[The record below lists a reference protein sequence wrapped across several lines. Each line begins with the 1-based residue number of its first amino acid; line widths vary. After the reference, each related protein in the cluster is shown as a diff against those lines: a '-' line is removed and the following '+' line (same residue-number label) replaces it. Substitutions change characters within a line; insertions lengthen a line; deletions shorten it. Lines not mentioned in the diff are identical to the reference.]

1 MSDVGV
7 DVDVD
12 VVVVGA
18 GYAGL
23 IAARGLLDG
32 GRTVQVLEAADR
44 VGGRA
49 MTVTSAAGTAVD
61 LGGQWIGRDHV
72 KMRALADE
80 FGVPLFPTHTR
91 GETLVRHRGR
101 DVSLFSTTGVAV
113 GAAFARLAAAE
124 RLGLGARDDRT
135 LAEWL
140 AKVEPRQARRLLEVV
155 LGEVTATDPETVS
168 VRAVAEGIRAAGGLR
183 EVFGVEGG
191 AQDALLTGG
200 AGGLAEAV
208 ATALGPVVRLNQ
220 PVVGIARDG
229 GGVTVSTPYGAT
241 RARRVVV
248 TTAPPVAKAIAHRPA
263 LPESRELVQRDT
275 FMGTVYKA
283 VVVYDTPFWRADGYS
298 GELFALDGPVPS
310 AFDVSPPGGR
320 GHLCV
325 LVPGRGARHLDDL
338 TEEARRV
345 TVLAELARHFGE
357 PARHPMSFHEKS
369 WHRDAYVLGGY
380 MALPRPGSFEDV
392 RTAGAEPVG
401 RVHWA
406 GTETSPR
413 YGGYFEGAVLSGER
427 VAEEVLAA
435 L

>member
-1 MSDVGV
+1 MS

-23 IAARGLLDG
+23 IAARALLNSGL
-32 GRTVQVLEAADR
+32 TVQVLEAADR

-49 MTVTSAAGTAVD
+49 MTVSSAAGTAVD

-80 FGVPLFPTHTR
+80 YGVSLFPTHTD
-91 GETLVRHRGR
+91 GKTLIRYRGR
-101 DVSLFSTTGVAV
+101 DVSLLSATGVAV
-113 GAAFARLAAAE
+113 GAAFIRLAAAE
-124 RLGLGARDDRT
+124 RFGLGARDDQT
-135 LAEWL
+135 LAMWL
-140 AKVEPRQARRLLEVV
+140 AKVGPRRARRLLEVT
-155 LGEVTATDPETVS
+155 LGEVTATDPESVS
-168 VRAVAEGIRAAGGLR
+168 VRAVAEGIRGAGGLR
-183 EVFGVEGG
+183 EMFGVEGG

-200 AGGLAEAV
+200 AGGLAESIAID
-208 ATALGPVVRLNQ
+208 LGAAIQLNQ
-220 PVVGIARDG
+220 PVTGIARDG

-263 LPESRELVQRDT
+263 LPEARELVQRDT

-283 VVVYDTPFWRADGYS
+283 VVVYDSPFWRADGYS

-325 LVPGRGARHLDDL
+325 LVPGQGARDLDGLSEDV
-338 TEEARRV
+338 RRSAI
-345 TVLAELARHFGE
+345 LAELARHFGE
-357 PARHPMSFHEKS
+357 LARHPLSFHEKS
-369 WHRDAYVLGGY
+369 WHRDEFVQGGY
-380 MALPRPGSFEDV
+380 MAWPRPGSLEGV

-406 GTETSPR
+406 GTETSSR

-427 VAEEVLAA
+427 VADEVLAA

>member
-1 MSDVGV
+1 MS

-23 IAARGLLDG
+23 IAARSLLNSGL
-32 GRTVQVLEAADR
+32 TVQVLEAADR

-61 LGGQWIGRDHV
+61 LGGQWIGHDHV
-72 KMRALADE
+72 KVRSLAEE
-80 FGVPLFPTHTR
+80 FGVSLFPTHTE
-91 GETLVRHRGR
+91 GKALIRHRGR
-101 DVSLFSTTGVAV
+101 DVSMFSATGVAV
-113 GAAFARLAAAE
+113 GAALTRLAVAE
-124 RLGLGARDDRT
+124 RFGLGARDDQT
-135 LAEWL
+135 LAMWL
-140 AKVEPRQARRLLEVV
+140 AKVGPRRARRLLEVA
-155 LGEVTATDPETVS
+155 LGEVTAADPESVS
-168 VRAVAEGIRAAGGLR
+168 VRAVAQGIRGAGGLR
-183 EVFGVEGG
+183 EMFGIEGG

-200 AGGLAEAV
+200 AGGLAEAI
-208 ATALGPVVRLNQ
+208 ATELGPVIQLNQ
-220 PVVGIARDG
+220 PVLGLARDG
-229 GGVTVSTPYGAT
+229 AGVTVSTPYGAS

-248 TTAPPVAKAIAHRPA
+248 TAAPPVAKAIAHRPA
-263 LPESRELVQRDT
+263 LPEARELVQRDT

-283 VVVYDTPFWRADGYS
+283 VIVYDSPFWRADGYS

-325 LVPGRGARHLDDL
+325 LVPGRGARNLDNL
-338 TEEARRV
+338 TEGTRRA
-345 TVLAELARHFGE
+345 TVLAELARSFGE
-357 PARHPMSFHEKS
+357 LARHPVSFHEKS
-369 WHRDAYVLGGY
+369 WHRDEFVLGGY
-380 MALPRPGSFEDV
+380 MAWPRPGSLEAV

-413 YGGYFEGAVLSGER
+413 YSGYFEGAVLSGER
-427 VAEEVLAA
+427 VAEEVLTA

>member
-1 MSDVGV
+1 MSDA
-7 DVDVD
+7 DVD

-23 IAARGLLDG
+23 IAARNLLDSG
-32 GRTVQVLEAADR
+32 LTVRVLEAAGR

-61 LGGQWIGRDHV
+61 LGGQWIGHDHV
-72 KMRALADE
+72 RMRALAEE
-80 FGVPLFPTHTR
+80 FGVPLFPTHTD
-91 GETLVRHRGR
+91 GKTLIRHRGR
-101 DVSLFSTTGVAV
+101 DVSLFSATGVAV
-113 GAAFARLAAAE
+113 GAAFVRLAAAE
-124 RLGLGARDDRT
+124 RFGLGARDDQT
-135 LAEWL
+135 LAAWL
-140 AKVEPRQARRLLEVV
+140 EKVEPRRARRLLEVV
-155 LGEVTATDPETVS
+155 MGEVTATDPELIS
-168 VRAVAEGIRAAGGLR
+168 VRAVAEGIRGAGGLR
-183 EVFGVEGG
+183 EMFGVEGG
-191 AQDALLTGG
+191 AQEALLTGG
-200 AGGLAEAV
+200 AGGLAEAI
-208 ATALGPVVRLNQ
+208 AAELAPAIRLNQ

-229 GGVTVSTPYGAT
+229 GCVLVKTPDTETY
-241 RARRVVV
+241 ARRVVV
-248 TTAPPVAKAIAHRPA
+248 TAAPPVAKAIAHRPA

-283 VVVYDTPFWRADGYS
+283 VIVYDTPFWRADGYS

-325 LVPGRGARHLDDL
+325 LVPGQGARGLDAL
-338 TEEARRV
+338 TGEARRA

-357 PARHPMSFHEKS
+357 LARHPMSFHEKS
-369 WHRDAYVLGGY
+369 WHQDEYVLGGY
-380 MALPRPGSFEDV
+380 MAWPRPGSLEGV
-392 RTAGAEPVG
+392 REAGAQPVG

-406 GTETSPR
+406 GTETSSR
-413 YGGYFEGAVLSGER
+413 YSGYFEGAVLSGER